1 MKVAVCRQMAVM
13 QKLNE
18 KYMSDEETDNE
29 DSSVLIRR
37 SLPWRSQ
44 PLNKLIMR
52 LDQEYLK
59 KKDRLKPSKK
69 RIDGTYSNRTPPVN
83 APSWAIVR
91 EEVPITASED
101 DTSTSISDPT
111 HELSDSTA
119 EESTLNSSTCTTTSG
134 SDGINGD
141 QDESSEEENDDEL
154 NEFFQAVTGKHP

>member
-1 MKVAVCRQMAVM
+1 MKVAVHRQMAVM

-101 DTSTSISDPT
+101 DTSTSMISDPT

-154 NEFFQAVTGKHP
+154 NDFQAVTGKHP